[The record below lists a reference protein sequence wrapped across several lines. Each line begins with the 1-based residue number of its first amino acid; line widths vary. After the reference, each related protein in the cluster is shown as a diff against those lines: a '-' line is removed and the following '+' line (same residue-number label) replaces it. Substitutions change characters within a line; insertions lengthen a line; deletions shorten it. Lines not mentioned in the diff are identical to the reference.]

1 MVTPRPEKPGG
12 EKPGRVVAPA
22 PATTGGVTGLVYRVL
37 GYMDTPWKAVTVVVL
52 VVLCGVGYGGWV
64 ERERL
69 FFAKPSGADSLAVDK
84 VSGELVELL
93 RQTGADWGSVWSV
106 SLGTNAQQLI
116 QARQKD
122 GGSWAFSPKSL
133 PVILGDTK
141 SQLIVGVL
149 HGGACVDGAGLPSLL
164 VRRLVAD
171 GMRRFCAVAVRGPA
185 RVVGV
190 IYLAWRWT
198 PDATEETT
206 YLADARDTAVHLLST
221 GPQR

>member
-1 MVTPRPEKPGG
+1 MVTPPPEKP
-12 EKPGRVVAPA
+12 VAPA

-69 FFAKPSGADSLAVDK
+69 FFAKPGADSLAVDK
-84 VSGELVELL
+84 VSDELVELL

-190 IYLAWRWT
+190 IYLAWRWA

-206 YLADARDTAVHLLST
+206 YLADARDTAVHLLNT
-221 GPQR
+221 AGPHR